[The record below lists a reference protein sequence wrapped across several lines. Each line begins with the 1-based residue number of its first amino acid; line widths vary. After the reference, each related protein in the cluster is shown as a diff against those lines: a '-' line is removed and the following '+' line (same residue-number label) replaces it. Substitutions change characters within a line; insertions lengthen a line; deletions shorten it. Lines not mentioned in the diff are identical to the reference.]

1 MKLFRFVTAPSF
13 LLVLHGNVWG
23 KFLFSEQANKLPRRG
38 RGLATGT
45 ALLGRFGGSD
55 SPPDC
60 HSVPPHPRVPDVGA
74 PGGQQ
79 KNKFDECG

>member
-1 MKLFRFVTAPSF
+1 MY
-13 LLVLHGNVWG
+13 NC
-23 KFLFSEQANKLPRRG
+23 RG